1 LLVLQVTNGSTV
13 RTATTALPVGRIWES
28 VTHPVPVADKEAIG
42 SHEAFI
48 AFTEMPAEDFT

>member
-1 LLVLQVTNGSTV
+1 MLQVTNSTTV

-28 VTHPVPVADKEAIG
+28 VTHPVPEADKEAVG